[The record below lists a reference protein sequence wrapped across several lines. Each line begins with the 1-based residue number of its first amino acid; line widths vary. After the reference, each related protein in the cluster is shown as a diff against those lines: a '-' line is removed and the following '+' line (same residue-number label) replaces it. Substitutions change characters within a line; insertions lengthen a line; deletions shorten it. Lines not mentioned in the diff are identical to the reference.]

1 MWPALSCIVVV
12 FRVFDEDSD
21 SVLDQKEWI
30 KGMSVFLRGNLE
42 EKTKCERTFK
52 PLLAAHIMLARLFQD
67 L

>member
-1 MWPALSCIVVV
+1 MWPVVSCPVGTV

-42 EKTKCERTFK
+42 EKTKCEHTFL
-52 PLLAAHIMLARLFQD
+52 PRQLLT
-67 L
+67 